1 MKNYAIF
8 HKPESEYAFAKD
20 DHTLRILLRL
30 ARDEEYESVSILYN
44 NKYDFTRYRYSGEMS
59 KEFSDELFD
68 YYAFEIKLND
78 VRFAYIFVLRKGRK
92 VWYYSEE
99 GISEEYD
106 FERAYYTFY
115 QYPYINSADVVR
127 VTEWA
132 YKAIFYQIFVDRFYR
147 GDYKKDDSYIT
158 QEWRDRIGAKSY
170 AGGDLKGITQKL
182 PYLKDLGVNALYL
195 TPVFKANS
203 NHKYNTTDYRTVDP
217 QFGSNADLVELVT
230 RAHDMGMRVMLDIVF
245 NHCDASHPFFQDVL
259 KYGKQSRY
267 YSYFIIDGDKPD
279 LQSGNYARFADCKY
293 MPKWNT
299 NDAEARQYLIQIGTE
314 YLRVYNVDGLRLD
327 VADEVSH
334 TFWQDFRRAVKEVNP
349 DALLIGEVWHDNTHY
364 LRGDQFDG
372 VMNYKLQKI
381 LLDYFASGEAT
392 AEQVAERMSR
402 LWVQNIEQVNYM
414 ALNFL
419 DNHDT
424 ARFYRSANGN
434 TDLLLGA
441 IACMIVS
448 PGMPCI
454 FYGTEL
460 PLDGASDP
468 DCRRTFDW
476 SFTSQDKGY
485 AEKLKELLSLRARET
500 LQSGK
505 FRVRAENGLLVV
517 ERAGKGEIVTAYFNR
532 SDRPSAAVGGKV
544 LFENQ
549 CKMSAKGSVILP
561 NGTLVVTK
569 E

>member
-245 NHCDASHPFFQDVL
+245 NHCDASHPFF
-259 KYGKQSRY
+259 
-267 YSYFIIDGDKPD
+267 
-279 LQSGNYARFADCKY
+279 
-293 MPKWNT
+293 
-299 NDAEARQYLIQIGTE
+299 
-314 YLRVYNVDGLRLD
+314 
-327 VADEVSH
+327 
-334 TFWQDFRRAVKEVNP
+334 
-349 DALLIGEVWHDNTHY
+349 
-364 LRGDQFDG
+364 
-372 VMNYKLQKI
+372 
-381 LLDYFASGEAT
+381 
-392 AEQVAERMSR
+392 
-402 LWVQNIEQVNYM
+402 
-414 ALNFL
+414 
-419 DNHDT
+419 
-424 ARFYRSANGN
+424 
-434 TDLLLGA
+434 
-441 IACMIVS
+441 
-448 PGMPCI
+448 
-454 FYGTEL
+454 
-460 PLDGASDP
+460 
-468 DCRRTFDW
+468 RT
-476 SFTSQDKGY
+476 Y
-485 AEKLKELLSLRARET
+485 
-500 LQSGK
+500 
-505 FRVRAENGLLVV
+505 
-517 ERAGKGEIVTAYFNR
+517 
-532 SDRPSAAVGGKV
+532 
-544 LFENQ
+544 
-549 CKMSAKGSVILP
+549 
-561 NGTLVVTK
+561 
-569 E
+569 